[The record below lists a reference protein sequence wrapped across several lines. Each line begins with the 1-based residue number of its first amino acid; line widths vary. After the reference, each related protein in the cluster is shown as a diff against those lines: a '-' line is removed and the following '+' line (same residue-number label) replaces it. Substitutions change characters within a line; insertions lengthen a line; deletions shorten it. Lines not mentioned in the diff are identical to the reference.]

1 LQSAGWFANKVA
13 MVVMAKRDNS
23 DKLSVTAGQTGSGW
37 RPRLHAMSNRPMP
50 TKQNGCACAQQ
61 WEMCMQAPNQ
71 QGPTH
76 PLEPFFQ
83 QAVRNSYEG
92 KLGLNDPDVTSYVAH
107 LLCEF
112 SDTEKLYQVRD
123 EAGRPIEE
131 LTAMML
137 AADPV
142 NGTAS
147 SFDAER
153 AVRKHIGDYALFVAG
168 MYPEAMASGRR
179 QRRHQPSLGE
189 MILAGKE
196 SYYIVS
202 QFNLFEYEQE
212 APLFAR
218 LSDRFERC
226 ILGLTLVREELGPR
240 KPLMLPPMVN

>member
-1 LQSAGWFANKVA
+1 MQ
-13 MVVMAKRDNS
+13 
-23 DKLSVTAGQTGSGW
+23 DKNYPSS
-37 RPRLHAMSNRPMP
+37 P
-50 TKQNGCACAQQ
+50 
-61 WEMCMQAPNQ
+61 
-71 QGPTH
+71 H

-92 KLGLNDPDVTSYVAH
+92 KLGLNDPDATSYVAH

-112 SDTEKLYQVRD
+112 SESEKLYSVRD
-123 EAGRPIEE
+123 EVGRPIEE
-131 LTAMML
+131 LTEMMN

-142 NGTAS
+142 HGSAP

-168 MYPEAMASGRR
+168 MYPEAMASS
-179 QRRHQPSLGE
+179 RRHRRHHSSLGE
-189 MILAGKE
+189 LIQAGKE
-196 SYYIVS
+196 SYFIVS

-218 LSDRFERC
+218 LSDRFERY

-240 KPLMLPPMVN
+240 KPLMLPSQVN

>member
-1 LQSAGWFANKVA
+1 
-13 MVVMAKRDNS
+13 
-23 DKLSVTAGQTGSGW
+23 
-37 RPRLHAMSNRPMP
+37 
-50 TKQNGCACAQQ
+50 
-61 WEMCMQAPNQ
+61 MQ
-71 QGPTH
+71 TH

-92 KLGLNDPDVTSYVAH
+92 KLGLNDPDVVAYVAR

-112 SDTEKLYQVRD
+112 SEADNLYKVRD
-123 EAGRPIEE
+123 EEGRPVDK
-131 LTAMML
+131 LTEMVE

-142 NGTAS
+142 HGTAA

-153 AVRKHIGDYALFVAG
+153 ALRKHIGDYALFVAG
-168 MYPEAMASGRR
+168 MYPEAMGSNRR
-179 QRRHQPSLGE
+179 MRRHQPSLGE
-189 MILAGKE
+189 LIQAGKE

-240 KPLMLPPMVN
+240 KPLMLPPSLN